1 MLNKEID
8 STRFTPDFNH
18 MLKIVILNSL
28 GFFVIGFSVPIIAR
42 FNMFATAIQISL
54 IFSIQVLGRTISGTI
69 TGFLTDRLKS
79 RKKLILIGSIGRG
92 TSYFIIYTAII
103 SNSLILLGIGTFT
116 LGFMAGVFWV
126 PFNTLIA
133 EKSNKDNRSEAYGKK
148 NSANAIGQMIGGVIG
163 FILLMILGFFTKN
176 PFLLYASIPLFG
188 IAIFYA

>member
-28 GFFVIGFSVPIIAR
+28 GFFFIGFSVPIIAR
-42 FNMFATAIQISL
+42 FNMLATAIQISL
-54 IFSIQVLGRTISGTI
+54 IFSVQVFGRTISGTI

-103 SNSLILLGIGTFT
+103 LNSLILLGIGTFI
-116 LGFMAGVFWV
+116 LGFMAGVF
-126 PFNTLIA
+126 
-133 EKSNKDNRSEAYGKK
+133 
-148 NSANAIGQMIGGVIG
+148 
-163 FILLMILGFFTKN
+163 
-176 PFLLYASIPLFG
+176 
-188 IAIFYA
+188 